1 MAEHSVIFYF
11 SFLAV
16 SLKGQ
21 TSVIKTQQT
30 VLVEVRGN
38 AFLNCQLM
46 QFKDIVQV
54 TWQKILA
61 EGKRNLTSYHKTF
74 GKKVNPDYLH
84 KTEFKY
90 AGLQNGS
97 LVIKNV
103 TEQDEGCYVCLF
115 DVQHESPLR
124 GKTCIQVYGKLK
136 IAPVLQA
143 ETWECHGLPSFTHR
157 GQFVHGRS
165 GKEGVAIL
173 PWNTTKPL
181 VQICG

>member
-1 MAEHSVIFYF
+1 MLDTVTVCFMVYTLCD
-11 SFLAV
+11 FLCA
-16 SLKGQ
+16 GQ

-61 EGKRNLTSYHKTF
+61 EGKWNLTSYHKTF
-74 GKKVNPDYLH
+74 GKKVNPDCLH

-124 GKTCIQVYGKLK
+124 GKTCIQVYGKNFTFFNNSFFHTLQLK
-136 IAPVLQA
+136 INDV
-143 ETWECHGLPSFTHR
+143 SF
-157 GQFVHGRS
+157 S
-165 GKEGVAIL
+165 L
-173 PWNTTKPL
+173 WS
-181 VQICG
+181 